1 MGIDLVVMLISFIL
15 RGTSGD
21 RIRIE
26 DAISLSP
33 EEEDESPPTTQL
45 ALEDGKVEYLEEEPN
60 TLSTLTP
67 TRTPDNLKDPTVSET
82 DDEDLATIRSDVDEI
97 LSDKGDDDL
106 VVERNG
112 SDPSE
117 YEHTEKELLAMQ
129 QWEIWKIINEKQEY
143 LKILDEDIEART
155 AEYEDYRVYAQEFKA
170 DMKLKYL
177 QLRDAYRKDKEEIDE
192 MKAKA
197 KATRARIRKLK
208 DIARNYREKTDM
220 LTTMENTEKL
230 GKTEKTKKTEP
241 KGKDG

>member
-33 EEEDESPPTTQL
+33 EEEDESQSTTQL
-45 ALEDGKVEYLEEEPN
+45 ALEDGKVEYLEEKPN

-67 TRTPDNLKDPTVSET
+67 TRTPDNLKDPTVLET
-82 DDEDLATIRSDVDEI
+82 DDEDLATIHSDVDEI
-97 LSDKGDDDL
+97 LSERGEDDL

-117 YEHTEKELLAMQ
+117 YEHTEEELLAMK

-155 AEYEDYRVYAQEFKA
+155 AEYEDYRV
-170 DMKLKYL
+170 DT
-177 QLRDAYRKDKEEIDE
+177 
-192 MKAKA
+192 
-197 KATRARIRKLK
+197 ATI
-208 DIARNYREKTDM
+208 
-220 LTTMENTEKL
+220 
-230 GKTEKTKKTEP
+230 TK
-241 KGKDG
+241 